1 MSLLA
6 LSLKYALPL
15 RNLTQ
20 TLKLFEGPPD
30 NVNRDIDDLRGAGN
44 RAHHRSCVCAV
55 SLRVP
60 AGRDNAAKTKSSIDV
75 MIAEHNGN
83 ASTVNP

>member
-1 MSLLA
+1 MFA

-30 NVNRDIDDLRGAGN
+30 NVNRDFDDLRSAGY
-44 RAHHRSCVCAV
+44 RAHHHSCVCTV
-55 SLRVP
+55 SLRM
-60 AGRDNAAKTKSSIDV
+60 ASGRDNAAKTKSSIEV

-83 ASTVNP
+83 APTVNP